1 MYHHTLVKYRKPH
14 SAAMHML
21 IVLYHS
27 EMIETETFSYFSNFL
42 AGVTSGTRTTYHC
55 AVPDLEITPQH
66 FFVCP
71 TPGPISLAAFVI
83 VIQKFE
89 V

>member
-1 MYHHTLVKYRKPH
+1 MGPGVGQTKKCCGVI
-14 SAAMHML
+14 SAMHML

-55 AVPDLEITPQH
+55 AVPDLIR
-66 FFVCP
+66 
-71 TPGPISLAAFVI
+71 LY
-83 VIQKFE
+83 
-89 V
+89 